1 MLKVLLVDDEPF
13 ILQGMEKL
21 IDWESEGFEISGAV
35 SNGEEAVEFFQNN
48 KVDLIMAD
56 INMPVMDGLEL
67 LKQVR
72 SSKTGEKVYFVILSG
87 YADFGYAQKAIKYS
101 CTDYIL
107 KPVEKDKLLQVL
119 RKIQEISCVEMEKS
133 QRNKALEGSYLDR
146 KLIAVI
152 QGKYE
157 ENDLEYIKEHMRLSE
172 KIRYVEILVEGIDW
186 LESGDEE
193 KSAGQKR
200 LYSACREYLQEN
212 WTHCI
217 MDVSRHEKI
226 YDIGFIFC
234 GYMCENSEEKT
245 YLCDFQKFLT
255 NVLDLPIVMICG
267 KEVRRINDIAKS
279 YSTARMLRS
288 FQGFREKKQIYF
300 YEDEVQIHSDGIV
313 LCKNSLDIFL
323 QAIEQNDHV
332 LIMKSADNFFEEMR
346 QRGMSEDIMK
356 LNINYLLFQ
365 LIHLASELDDT
376 VNQEEVLRTISEG
389 TFESGVLRGSKLHLY
404 RVACEYGDYLMQMRK
419 NASRGILSKI
429 EKEIRERYAENLTLK
444 EFSAKYYLNS
454 AYLGQLFRKKY
465 GQSFKDYLN
474 HYRIEQAAKMLLRT
488 DDKIYQI
495 AEKVGYHDLDY
506 FVNRFIAIKGCTP
519 AKYRKQ
525 EERKETE

>member
-21 IDWESEGFEISGAV
+21 VNWEKEGFEIAAAV
-35 SNGEEAVEFFQNN
+35 SDGAEALSYFENN
-48 KVDLIMAD
+48 RVDLILAD

-67 LKQVR
+67 LKRVR
-72 SSKTGEKVYFVILSG
+72 SSERNSSVQFVILSG
-87 YADFGYAQKAIKYS
+87 YADFGYAQEAIQYS

-107 KPVEKDKLLQVL
+107 KPVEKEKLLQVL
-119 RKIQEISCVEMEKS
+119 RKIRKMYSAEIEKT
-133 QRNKALEGSYLDR
+133 KETKKLEGSYLDR

-152 QGKYE
+152 QGKYDE
-157 ENDLEYIKEHMRLSE
+157 SDLDYAGKHMRLSE
-172 KIRYVEILVEGIDW
+172 KVRYIEILIDMPDW
-186 LESGDEE
+186 LERGDEE
-193 KSAGQKR
+193 KSAEQKR
-200 LYSACREYLQEN
+200 LYRACLEYLQED

-226 YDIGFIFC
+226 YDTGFILC
-234 GYMCENSEEKT
+234 GYMWENTGEKKYLSDFLA
-245 YLCDFQKFLT
+245 YLCG
-255 NVLDLPIVMICG
+255 VLDMPVVMICG
-267 KEVRRINDIAKS
+267 KEVKNLGDIAKS

-300 YEDEVQIHSDGIV
+300 YEEEVQVHTDGVV
-313 LCKNSLDIFL
+313 LCKNSLDFL
-323 QAIEQNDHV
+323 LRAIEQNDHAQ
-332 LIMKSADNFFEEMR
+332 IMKGADLFFEEMR
-346 QRGMSEDIMK
+346 QRGMSGDIMK

-365 LIHLASELDDT
+365 LIHLAAEQDDT

-389 TFESGVLRGSKLHLY
+389 TFESGVLRGSKAHLC

-419 NASRGILSKI
+419 NASRGILGKI

-444 EFSAKYYLNS
+444 ELGNKYYLNS

-465 GQSFKDYLN
+465 GKSFRDYLN
-474 HYRIEQAAKMLLRT
+474 HYRIEQAAQMLLRT
-488 DDKIYQI
+488 EDKIYQI
-495 AEKVGYHDLDY
+495 AEKAGYHDLDY
-506 FVNRFIAIKGCTP
+506 FVNRFIEIKGCTP

-525 EERKETE
+525 AGNTDK